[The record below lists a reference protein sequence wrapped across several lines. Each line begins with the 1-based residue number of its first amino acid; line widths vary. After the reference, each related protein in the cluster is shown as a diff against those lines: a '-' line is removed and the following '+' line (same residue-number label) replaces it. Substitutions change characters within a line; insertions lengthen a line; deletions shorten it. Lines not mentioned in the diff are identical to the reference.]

1 MSEGS
6 DINWVTV
13 YTKDGKTGKAIQFG
27 VSSEQDHVI
36 LSYLADEYPLP
47 TETASGLDGPF
58 FAFDRKADAWLLKTA
73 VDQPMLFIR
82 PEEGHWLIHDDE
94 SGRETVIPKEIYS
107 KFRTS
112 VQKEKDEEDE
122 EGEDV
127 HPLKDGTEGQLEK
140 GEEGEKG
147 EDVHPLKDGTIV
159 GSFIPGNFV
168 VETQETPYSEW
179 LPASRFHTKKSAMER
194 ASIMTEIDMVPT
206 RVIYREF
213 VHEDVKPEWWG
224 E

>member
-47 TETASGLDGPF
+47 TETTFGLDGPF

-112 VQKEKDEEDE
+112 VQLEKDEE
-122 EGEDV
+122 V
-127 HPLKDGTEGQLEK
+127 HPLKDGT
-140 GEEGEKG
+140 
-147 EDVHPLKDGTIV
+147 VV
-159 GSFIPGNFV
+159 GSFRPGNFV
-168 VETQETPYSEW
+168 VEIQETPDSEW
-179 LPASRFHTKKSAMER
+179 LPSSRFHTKKSAMER
-194 ASIMTEIDMVPT
+194 ASIMTEIDMIPA
-206 RVIYREF
+206 RVVYKEF
-213 VHEDVKPEWWG
+213 VHEDVIPEWWG

>member
-1 MSEGS
+1 MREGS
-6 DINWVTV
+6 DINWVTI
-13 YTKDGKTGKAIQFG
+13 YTKDDKTGKAIQFG

-47 TETASGLDGPF
+47 TETVFGLDGPF
-58 FAFDRKADAWLLKTA
+58 FAFDRTADAWLLKTA

-82 PEEGHWLIHDDE
+82 PDEGHWLIHDDE

-112 VQKEKDEEDE
+112 VQLEKNEEVQLEKDEE
-122 EGEDV
+122 V
-127 HPLKDGTEGQLEK
+127 HPLKDGT
-140 GEEGEKG
+140 
-147 EDVHPLKDGTIV
+147 VV
-159 GSFIPGNFV
+159 GSFRPGNFV
-168 VETQETPYSEW
+168 VEIQETPYSEW
-179 LPASRFHTKKSAMER
+179 LPSSRFHTKKSAMER
-194 ASIMTEIDMVPT
+194 ASIMTEIDMVPA
-206 RVIYREF
+206 RVVYREF

>member
-1 MSEGS
+1 MSERS
-6 DINWVTV
+6 DINWTTV
-13 YTKDGKTGKAIQFG
+13 HTKDGKTGKAIQFG

-36 LSYLADEYPLP
+36 LSYLTDEYPSP

-112 VQKEKDEEDE
+112 VQLEKGE
-122 EGEDV
+122 EGEEGEEV
-127 HPLKDGTEGQLEK
+127 HPLKDGT
-140 GEEGEKG
+140 
-147 EDVHPLKDGTIV
+147 VV
-159 GSFIPGNFV
+159 GSFRPGNFV
-168 VETQETPYSEW
+168 VEIQETPDSEW
-179 LPASRFHTKKSAMER
+179 LPSSRFHTKKSAMER
-194 ASIMTEIDMVPT
+194 ASITTEIDMVPA
-206 RVIYREF
+206 RVVYKEF
-213 VHEDVKPEWWG
+213 VHEDVIPEWWG

>member
-1 MSEGS
+1 MSERS
-6 DINWVTV
+6 DINWTTV
-13 YTKDGKTGKAIQFG
+13 HTKDGKTGKAIQFG

-36 LSYLADEYPLP
+36 LSYLTDEYPSP

-112 VQKEKDEEDE
+112 VQLEKGE
-122 EGEDV
+122 EGEEGEGV
-127 HPLKDGTEGQLEK
+127 HPLKDGT
-140 GEEGEKG
+140 
-147 EDVHPLKDGTIV
+147 VV
-159 GSFIPGNFV
+159 GSFRPGNFV
-168 VETQETPYSEW
+168 VEIQETPDSEW
-179 LPASRFHTKKSAMER
+179 LPSSRFHTKKSAMER
-194 ASIMTEIDMVPT
+194 ASIMTEIDMVPA
-206 RVIYREF
+206 RVVYKEF
-213 VHEDVKPEWWG
+213 VHEDVIPEWWG

>member
-1 MSEGS
+1 MSEES
-6 DINWVTV
+6 DINWTTI
-13 YTKDGKTGKAIQFG
+13 YTKDDKTGKAIQFG
-27 VSSEQDHVI
+27 VSSEQDNVI

-47 TETASGLDGPF
+47 TETVFGLDGPF
-58 FAFDRKADAWLLKTA
+58 FAFDLKADAWLLKTA

-82 PEEGHWLIHDDE
+82 PDEGHWLIHDDE
-94 SGRETVIPKEIYS
+94 SGRETVVPKEIYS

-112 VQKEKDEEDE
+112 VQ
-122 EGEDV
+122 
-127 HPLKDGTEGQLEK
+127 LEK
-140 GEEGEKG
+140 GEKGEEG

-194 ASIMTEIDMVPT
+194 ASIMTEIDMVPA
-206 RVIYREF
+206 RVVYREF
-213 VHEDVKPEWWG
+213 VHEDVIPGWWG

>member
-1 MSEGS
+1 MSERS
-6 DINWVTV
+6 DINWATV
-13 YTKDGKTGKAIQFG
+13 YTKDDKTGKAIQFG

-47 TETASGLDGPF
+47 TETVFGLDGPF
-58 FAFDRKADAWLLKTA
+58 FAFDRTADAWLLKTA

-112 VQKEKDEEDE
+112 VQ
-122 EGEDV
+122 
-127 HPLKDGTEGQLEK
+127 LEK

-147 EDVHPLKDGTIV
+147 EDVHPLKDGTVV
-159 GSFIPGNFV
+159 GSFRPGNFV
-168 VETQETPYSEW
+168 VEIQETPDSEW

-194 ASIMTEIDMVPT
+194 ASITTEIDMVPA
-206 RVIYREF
+206 RVVYKEF
-213 VHEDVKPEWWG
+213 VHEDVIPEWWG

>member
-6 DINWVTV
+6 DINWTTIR
-13 YTKDGKTGKAIQFG
+13 TKDDKTGKAIQFG

-47 TETASGLDGPF
+47 TETDSGLDGPF

-73 VDQPMLFIR
+73 ANHPMFFIR
-82 PEEGHWLIHDDE
+82 PDEGHWLIHDDE
-94 SGRETVIPKEIYS
+94 TGCETVIPNEIYS
-107 KFRTS
+107 KFWTN
-112 VQKEKDEEDE
+112 VQRENDE
-122 EGEDV
+122 GV
-127 HPLKDGTEGQLEK
+127 R
-140 GEEGEKG
+140 
-147 EDVHPLKDGTIV
+147 PLKDGTIV

-206 RVIYREF
+206 RVIYKEF
-213 VHEDVKPEWWG
+213 VHEDVIPEWWG